1 MKSKNPPGQRL
12 GRGRVSPPRLS
23 ARTGEPVI
31 LDFVQSQI
39 EAFNQEHGGGVFV
52 RRDPRGYTLIRQDD
66 GVPVARLRSKARA
79 LFEILYWNPYH
90 ERWRPVGTFGTSLS
104 LDDALEFI
112 ADDPMEC
119 FWR

>member
-1 MKSKNPPGQRL
+1 SKNPPGRRVRRGGISPTGPSDQN
-12 GRGRVSPPRLS
+12 GR
-23 ARTGEPVI
+23 AVI

-39 EAFNQEHGGGVFV
+39 EAFNQVHGGGVFV
-52 RRDPRGYTLIRQDD
+52 RKDSRGYTLIREDD
-66 GVPVARLRSKARA
+66 GMPVARLRAKSQGR
-79 LFEILYWNPYH
+79 FEILYWNSYH
-90 ERWRPVGTFGTSLS
+90 DRWRPVGSFGRALS